1 VRGETYG
8 VVDSDLDTPAARLWC
23 GISVDRSWVGS
34 VHRQNARTMEY
45 GFIQAIEQAA
55 CKRPGKMDKHER
67 LMNEMRSTSNT
78 RETEATVSLYFSP
91 KTHTQGE
98 PTKEEKAKKRTE
110 FMCKKLCPPPA
121 CSSSCTAH
129 RARWRRPRG
138 PGPFPRWQPR
148 VRWRRRVKQST
159 KRHRWIN
166 TVTFVCFFNKEYY
179 ISSST

>member
-8 VVDSDLDTPAARLWC
+8 LVDSDLDTPAARLWC

-91 KTHTQGE
+91 KNTHKGNQ
-98 PTKEEKAKKRTE
+98 PRRRRPKRGRN
-110 FMCKKLCPPPA
+110 LCVKN
-121 CSSSCTAH
+121 CAH
-129 RARWRRPRG
+129 RPRG
-138 PGPFPRWQPR
+138 HPVAQLTGRDGADHGGPDPFPDGNPAY
-148 VRWRRRVKQST
+148 VGADVS
-159 KRHRWIN
+159 
-166 TVTFVCFFNKEYY
+166 NKAQKD
-179 ISSST
+179 IDG

>member
-121 CSSSCTAH
+121 CSSQLTGRDGADH
-129 RARWRRPRG
+129 GG
-138 PGPFPRWQPR
+138 PDPFPDGNPAY
-148 VRWRRRVKQST
+148 VGADVS
-159 KRHRWIN
+159 
-166 TVTFVCFFNKEYY
+166 NKAQKD
-179 ISSST
+179 IDG